1 MLKGLQTLLARGKA
15 AEPEMGGS
23 RRTAAGKEE
32 EEEEEWGMEL
42 EMVFDEV

>member
-32 EEEEEWGMEL
+32 EEEEWGMEL